1 MSSKKVLFL
10 EINSSY
16 SHSMLSYGMIRAYC
30 EQQLPEWQWLH
41 TEATVKNSVDDV
53 AGEVAG
59 QSPDVVLAT
68 AYIFNLTVL
77 LKVCTLIKAQLPGV
91 VIVFGGPT
99 FLGDNKDFLR
109 DNPQISGVMRG
120 DESSAPQ
127 LLETSPDNVEYIPGF
142 CWIDTDGVYCDN
154 GIAEFSGELDLLPSP
169 FQTGLIAVDKPFC
182 QLETSRGCNG
192 KCQFCTSSESNGV
205 KCFSLERC
213 RTDLLAIRAS
223 GINEVRLID
232 RTFNDRAERAI
243 ALLDM
248 FREEFST
255 MKFHLEINPAKLNI
269 EILERLKQ
277 APVDQLH
284 IEIGVQSL
292 NPQVLQ
298 RIKRPAS
305 VPATLAGLEKLLRIE
320 RFELHADLIAGLPEQ
335 HIDDVIAD
343 VEQLM
348 VIGPH
353 EVQLENLKLLPGT
366 TLRRELPVGY
376 RFNPQPLW
384 EVTETPTMSVADL
397 DYAAR
402 LSYVIDSWYNTP
414 QLHKCWR
421 FAFNLIPNMLVEFC
435 KFVADEIT
443 LQRGKLPLEKRFI
456 LLEKFCHGK
465 STQAAE
471 LCRFSMIANGFVH
484 PDYKT
489 VKAVEFD
496 AEHDRILWS
505 LPEKHRVRRY
515 ITMSCSFNAGDFF
528 VGNDCEIIDN
538 QHDYIFS
545 LFYGRN
551 VCEILQ
557 K

>member
-1 MSSKKVLFL
+1 
-10 EINSSY
+10 
-16 SHSMLSYGMIRAYC
+16 MLSYRMIRSYC
-30 EQQLPEWQWLH
+30 EQQVPDWQWLH
-41 TEATVKNSVDDV
+41 TEATVKNRVDDITGKIV
-53 AGEVAG
+53 E
-59 QSPDVVLAT
+59 QLPDVVMAT

-91 VIVFGGPT
+91 VIVLGGPT
-99 FLGDNKDFLR
+99 FLGDNQVFLN
-109 DNPQISGVMRG
+109 DNRQISGVMRG
-120 DESSAPQ
+120 DESSAPR
-127 LLETSPDNVEYIPGF
+127 LLESLPDDIENIPGF
-142 CWIDTDGVYCDN
+142 CWIDDN
-154 GIAEFSGELDLLPSP
+154 GLYRDNGLAEFSGELDLLPSP

-213 RTDLLAIRAS
+213 RADLLAIRAS

-232 RTFNDRAERAI
+232 RTFNDRPERAI

-248 FREEFST
+248 FREKFAG

-269 EILERLKQ
+269 EILECLKQ
-277 APVDQLH
+277 APIDQLH

-292 NPQVLQ
+292 NSQVLL

-305 VPATLAGLEKLLRIE
+305 VPATLAGLEELLRIE

-335 HIDDVIAD
+335 HIDDVVAD

-353 EVQLENLKLLPGT
+353 EIQLENLKLLPGT

-384 EVTETPTMSVADL
+384 EVTETPTMTVADL
-397 DYAAR
+397 DYATQI
-402 LSYVIDSWYNTP
+402 SYVIDSWYNAP

-421 FAFNLIPNMLVEFC
+421 FAFNLTPNMLVEFC

-443 LQRGKLPLEKRFI
+443 LQRGKFPLEKRFI

-471 LCRFSMIANGFVH
+471 LCRFAMIANGFVH

-489 VKAVEFD
+489 IKAVEYD
-496 AEHDRILWS
+496 AEHYRTLWA

-538 QHDYIFS
+538 QHKYIFS